1 MTRNKFTKK
10 NYCYVDNVIISK
22 ILANVIRQKRL
33 DLGIS
38 SRQLSLHSG
47 VNRNTVIRIEKS
59 CYNIYL
65 ENLLKIAVTLDIP
78 MCELWFEV
86 DHFCKYGCLSN
97 GKTEL
102 IFDESEKEEDED
114 D

>member
-1 MTRNKFTKK
+1 MTRNKFTRK
-10 NYCYVDNVIISK
+10 NYRYVDSEIVGK

-33 DLGIS
+33 ELGIS

-59 CYNIYL
+59 CFNIYL
-65 ENLLKIAVTLDIP
+65 ENLFKVAVTLDIS
-78 MCELWFEV
+78 MSELWFEV

-97 GKTEL
+97 GKTEI
-102 IFDESEKEEDED
+102 IFDESEQEDEND
-114 D
+114 